1 MRINPLPAGT
11 AGRDNSPF
19 SKEKRVKRR
28 IAKMA
33 SESNGIKEL
42 EVCHEALKK
51 GLISQADYDMAKQTF
66 LRVQQ
71 LSLGFQV
78 GMVVKE
84 DLPAAQVSSRKR
96 RRGDMWQRR
105 RLWMLTNAPL
115 FHNCRDP
122 RRRPS

>member
-1 MRINPLPAGT
+1 
-11 AGRDNSPF
+11 
-19 SKEKRVKRR
+19 
-28 IAKMA
+28 MA

-51 GLISQADYDMAKQTF
+51 GLISQADYDTAKQTF

-84 DLPAAQVSSRKR
+84 DLPAAQVSSKKR
-96 RRGDMWQRR
+96 RRGGMWQRR

-115 FHNCRDP
+115 FHICRDT

>member
-51 GLISQADYDMAKQTF
+51 GLISQADSQADYDTAKQTF

-105 RLWMLTNAPL
+105 RL
-115 FHNCRDP
+115 
-122 RRRPS
+122 

>member
-1 MRINPLPAGT
+1 MRINPLPAGN

-51 GLISQADYDMAKQTF
+51 GLISQADYDTAKQTF

-105 RLWMLTNAPL
+105 RL
-115 FHNCRDP
+115 
-122 RRRPS
+122 

>member
-51 GLISQADYDMAKQTF
+51 GLISQADYDTAKQTF

-71 LSLGFQV
+71 LSPGVWLNRNKRDEGN
-78 GMVVKE
+78 
-84 DLPAAQVSSRKR
+84 RKR
-96 RRGDMWQRR
+96 LSQGS
-105 RLWMLTNAPL
+105 LP
-115 FHNCRDP
+115 CRSMCEVLCFWNRFLLP
-122 RRRPS
+122 